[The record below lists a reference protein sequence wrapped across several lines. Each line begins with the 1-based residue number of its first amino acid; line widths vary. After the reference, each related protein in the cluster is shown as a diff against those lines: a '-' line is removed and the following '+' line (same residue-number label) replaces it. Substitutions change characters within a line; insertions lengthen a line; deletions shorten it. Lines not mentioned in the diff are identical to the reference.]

1 MKMMKEKI
9 NLGWPI
15 QKAQYINDFLGWERE
30 IDEEV
35 IGKEIMKKKFSNLKK
50 ILRLNNKEIPQ
61 VPDTII
67 F

>member
-15 QKAQYINDFLGWERE
+15 QKAQYINDFLGWGRE

-35 IGKEIMKKKFSNLKK
+35 IGK
-50 ILRLNNKEIPQ
+50 
-61 VPDTII
+61 
-67 F
+67 